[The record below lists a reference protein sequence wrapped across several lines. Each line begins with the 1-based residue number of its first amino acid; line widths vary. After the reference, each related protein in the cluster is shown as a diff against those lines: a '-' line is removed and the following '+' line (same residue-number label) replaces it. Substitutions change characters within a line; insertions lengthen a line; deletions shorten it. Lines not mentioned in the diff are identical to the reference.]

1 MRFQTVCLRPGCP
14 AFGKARKGYHR
25 SCTEPAC
32 TSGSLQHTLRIRW
45 RMVVFTAL
53 LIAGALVFD
62 QLQQRDVL
70 LGQVGRFFQ
79 TIRDALGMKN
89 IH

>member
-1 MRFQTVCLRPGCP
+1 
-14 AFGKARKGYHR
+14 
-25 SCTEPAC
+25 
-32 TSGSLQHTLRIRW
+32 
-45 RMVVFTAL
+45 MVVFTAL